1 MSFALSEEQVSL
13 QESVKDFFETK
24 ATSEVVLKAM
34 EQSKGID
41 KSIYES
47 VCNDL
52 GLASLIIEE
61 QYEGFGASDLELNLA
76 IYEHGYYLAPT
87 PLKVLSYITMLLQ
100 ECGSDDSKNH
110 ILPKISTGVQY
121 GAIVTDQSTLKVKID
136 KDKISGDI
144 ERILFLEDAENLIF
158 VLDDKLYSVALNQ
171 KCVEKISQE
180 SVDPTQALST
190 LKLSNAS
197 FDILS
202 DSDLIESYT
211 IAKARMTI
219 FLANEMLGAAT
230 HAFDMALQYAK
241 DRQQFGNPIGSFQ
254 AIKHMLADMY
264 INIEKGKSLC
274 LYAAYVSSTRGD
286 ELLQVAS
293 MAKSFMSEIFL
304 SIAKEN
310 IQIHGGI
317 GFTYEHDAHLFLKRA
332 IFSSYELG
340 SEDEHLEVIAE
351 EIFS

>member
-1 MSFALSEEQVSL
+1 MSFALSEEQISL

-24 ATSEVVLKAM
+24 ATSEVVRKAM

-87 PLKVLSYITMLLQ
+87 PLRTHSYATMLIQECATEEAKAKLLSILSVGNQIATVLSDPTVILS
-100 ECGSDDSKNH
+100 EVEGSNSSKVERVLFGDNASHLFYVADKQLFH
-110 ILPKISTGVQY
+110 IDLDEQK
-121 GAIVTDQSTLKVKID
+121 
-136 KDKISGDI
+136 I
-144 ERILFLEDAENLIF
+144 EREL
-158 VLDDKLYSVALNQ
+158 Q
-171 KCVEKISQE
+171 Q
-180 SVDPTQALST
+180 SVDPTQPLSI
-190 LKLSNAS
+190 LKFDRSKAS
-197 FDILS
+197 LISGGDIT
-202 DSDLIESYT
+202 ESYT

-219 FLANEMLGAAT
+219 LLANEMLGAAT

-241 DRQQFGNPIGSFQ
+241 EREQFGKPIGSFQ

-264 INIEKGKSLC
+264 IDIEKGKSLC

-286 ELLQVAS
+286 ELLQIAS